1 MLLPLSKGHANRGLG
16 SSQSG
21 SGKDARK
28 AGTARDARSDGPEL
42 RCSMG
47 AFLFQAL
54 NATAKIGLSSV
65 VPLLALTG
73 AFAQHVPARDNII
86 VNSCPPAAMAL
97 ERFIANQQPDSRT
110 SIETIEIAASLPKL
124 NKNGRLR
131 AIRRTLSAHHPEYQV
146 LEMSG
151 DSMVN
156 HQLIVRYLDADKRA
170 AELSNASTA
179 ITPANYKFR
188 YVGAVQ
194 LRDDLVYVFRIIPHK
209 RQGLINGVLWIDGN
223 TGIAVRLSGYLIKN
237 PSLFLKRVNVTR
249 ENYLRDGI
257 VEARITHLLIDTRL
271 VGRAR
276 LVVVERPTAALG
288 TAPPVP

>member
-1 MLLPLSKGHANRGLG
+1 MTRAQPEPLAIREHKG
-16 SSQSG
+16 S
-21 SGKDARK
+21 
-28 AGTARDARSDGPEL
+28 EL

-47 AFLFQAL
+47 PFLTRAI
-54 NATAKIGLSSV
+54 NTSAKIGLSSV
-65 VPLLALTG
+65 LPLLALTG
-73 AFAQHVPARDNII
+73 AFAQHVPAPDSII
-86 VNSCPPAAMAL
+86 VNSCSRAAMVL
-97 ERFIANQQPDSRT
+97 ERFIANQQPDGRT
-110 SIETIEIAASLPKL
+110 SVETIEIQASLPRL

-146 LEMSG
+146 LEISG

-156 HQLIVRYLDADKRA
+156 HQLIVRYLHADERA
-170 AELSNASTA
+170 AELSSASTA

-188 YVGAVQ
+188 YIGAVQ
-194 LRDDLVYVFRIIPHK
+194 PRDDRAYVFRIIPHK
-209 RQGLINGVLWIDGN
+209 KREGLINGVIWIDGD
-223 TGIAVRLSGYLIKN
+223 TGITVRLSGYLVKN
-237 PSLFLKRVNVTR
+237 PSMFFKRVNVTR

-271 VGRAR
+271 AGSAR